1 MESYALLERGKRSSA
16 RPDRCSVC
24 VAALCP
30 CVAGVKAVQR
40 MLSSSSHAPT
50 RCACLGALGA
60 VVDADAV
67 DVVTDWA
74 SARARALTATNV
86 TVRGPELAVLYHALS
101 KNIVATPPSPSV
113 VAASVSFVDS
123 VAPAL
128 LAAIH
133 AVQARAPT
141 VT

>member
-1 MESYALLERGKRSSA
+1 MSTLAATGETPLEALTAYAE
-16 RPDRCSVC
+16 
-24 VAALCP
+24 VAD
-30 CVAGVKAVQR
+30 
-40 MLSSSSHAPT
+40 T
-50 RCACLGALGA
+50 